1 MAGGKGF
8 ILHWPAYYKSYIDSK
23 LGVALVNAMRY
34 SHVKG
39 NGWNDIGYHW
49 VVHKD
54 TDMKFKAF
62 DGRSDNWLGAHC
74 YGFNDWLGICV
85 AYPMDAVSIPQEQI
99 NAIAKLIATL
109 SKKYKIPISK
119 NTVKAHRDMYGHK
132 SNQCC
137 GDLLYKRINEVI
149 DLATRYSRGETP
161 KMNLPQKPAN
171 EYKKEKQ
178 IGLIDIDLR
187 PKKGER
193 TVSEGVRINNQGYIH
208 ISQLGQFGLH
218 YKYVPKTETQKD
230 KIIISDEVIE

>member
-1 MAGGKGF
+1 MGKGF
-8 ILHWPAYYKSYIDSK
+8 ILHWPAYYKKYIDSK

-54 TDMKFKAF
+54 TDMKYKAF

-85 AYPMDAVSIPQEQI
+85 AYPMDAVKMDDAQI
-99 NAIAKLIATL
+99 HSIAKLIATL
-109 SKKYKIPISK
+109 SKKYKIPISSS
-119 NTVKAHRDMYGHK
+119 TVKAHRDMYGHR

-137 GDLLYKRINEVI
+137 GDLLYKRIGEVI
-149 DLATRYSRGETP
+149 QLAQKYSRGETP
-161 KMNLPQKPAN
+161 KMNLPQKPAS

-178 IGLIDIDLR
+178 IGLIDLDLR
-187 PKKGER
+187 PMKGEKKII
-193 TVSEGVRINNQGYIH
+193 EGVRINNQAYIH
-208 ISQLGQFGLH
+208 VSQLNQFGVNF
-218 YKYVPKTETQKD
+218 KYIPKTEKNND
-230 KIIISDEVIE
+230 KIIISDGEIE